1 MDRKKATNMEVKKNN
16 RNRVFRYIC
25 KHGTVSN
32 PDIAYDVK
40 MSLPTVTQIT
50 KELIERGLVEETG
63 ELQSTGGRRAKAL
76 SVAANVKLAVGLDIT
91 KNHVSLVLTNLTGEI
106 VKYERGFQPFSAE
119 DAYYENIK
127 EKLETFITQSGVDR
141 ERILGIGISFPGIV
155 DLDRQMIASSHVLG
169 VREQPFDSISRFF
182 SYPCYFIND
191 ANAGTYAEGITLE
204 GITAGEADRF
214 FYLSLSN
221 TVGGA
226 IFSGRELVQGERF
239 RCGEVG
245 HMTIIPNGERCY
257 CGKNGCL
264 DAYCSAL
271 HLSDA
276 ADGKLER
283 FFALLKEK
291 DERIVGI
298 WDTYTD
304 YLAVAINNIHM
315 VLDCD
320 IILGGYV
327 GSYVEP
333 YIQDLTNKISERNTF
348 AEEHTFVKACR
359 YKVGAAALGAA
370 LNVIED
376 FVKQV

>member
-106 VKYERGFQPFSAE
+106 VKYERSFQPFSAE

-127 EKLETFITQSGVDR
+127 EKLETFISQSGVDR

-182 SYPCYFIND
+182 SYPYYFIND
-191 ANAGTYAEGITLE
+191 ANAGAYAEGITLE

-276 ADGKLER
+276 ADGKLEK
-283 FFALLKEK
+283 FFSLLEKK